1 MVQEN
6 IIKNKKPWPWAIYQ
20 PQVEMHP
27 SKHRAWGNQPIRQ
40 KGVQAT
46 IMLIESRTPMMYQK
60 TTCILTTLSTK
71 THNSPPKKKRGLSL
85 TLGTPVVLGLGHQFQ
100 IMDRCVAIKILKN
113 LGVFFSRLIILWSSF
128 GQGTFYMGSSNP
140 ELSSRSW
147 GKSEKLDSGDMISG
161 MTLLDCHVS
170 YIYYH
175 LLVYFTHRCFPYRW
189 LHLKHL

>member
-1 MVQEN
+1 MRESANSTERCSSNNHVDR
-6 IIKNKKPWPWAIYQ
+6 IKNANDVPEDNMYFDNFVNKN
-20 PQVEMHP
+20 PQ
-27 SKHRAWGNQPIRQ
+27 
-40 KGVQAT
+40 
-46 IMLIESRTPMMYQK
+46 
-60 TTCILTTLSTK
+60 LS
-71 THNSPPKKKRGLSL
+71 PQKKRGLSL

-175 LLVYFTHRCFPYRW
+175 LLVYFTHRCFPYSW